1 LKELLISVS
10 GIRGVIGQGFTSE
23 TALNYARA
31 FGAFLKKG
39 KVAVGRD
46 TRTTGPMI
54 VSAVASGLLS
64 SGCDVADIG
73 ICPTPTV
80 ELAVRSGD
88 FSGGVAVTASHNPI
102 EYNALKLIGKDGVF
116 LSSGQGAR
124 VQEIYKSRKFN
135 DRVWNA
141 TGKLSN
147 EDTWIDFHLNS
158 ILELDFVSVSTIR
171 ERGIKIV
178 ADCGG
183 GAACYMA
190 EKFFSKLGV
199 NFKLIHSIS
208 TGEFPR
214 EPEPIPENL
223 SDLCMAVKKNG
234 ADVGFAF
241 DPDAD
246 RLAIV
251 SEKGEAIGEEYTLAL
266 GSRYILSKI
275 QGPMAVNLSSSML
288 NDFVA
293 DEAGVKIYR
302 SKVGERNVTEKL
314 KRVKGVV
321 GGEGNGGLIFPGLHW
336 GRDAFLAAAVI
347 TQYLADSG
355 KRISELVAEL
365 PRFVMVKTKVNLTR
379 SQVERKSRAIENAFK
394 GDKINRL
401 DGIKI
406 SGKDRW
412 VQIRAS
418 NTEPVARIISEA
430 KDRETAEG
438 LVRTVKYVFRK

>member
-141 TGKLSN
+141 TGNLTN

-199 NFKLIHSIS
+199 NFKLIHSIP